1 MLNST
6 IGKKP
11 INGSPHREFPLP
23 IDSPSFIQLSQ
34 KTIYETIFPP
44 IWAFIYPYVCINHRV
59 DMLWSVAKGWGHAH
73 PFGEKWGE
81 MKMLLLW
88 FLLIE
93 HLLHGMECTTR
104 VCWQLRTA
112 LLYPF
117 GLLPSSIWVQSPKSG
132 LEWIGSCHSWTTI
145 FSHSPKG
152 VQKTNPPRRLL
163 LHLLAVPVWHNW
175 QICLI

>member
-1 MLNST
+1 MVPLTGNS
-6 IGKKP
+6 P
-11 INGSPHREFPLP
+11 PRLP

-112 LLYPF
+112 LLLYPF

-132 LEWIGSCHSWTTI
+132 LEWIGSC
-145 FSHSPKG
+145 SHITSCGKRSCRYIPLPYIG
-152 VQKTNPPRRLL
+152 
-163 LHLLAVPVWHNW
+163 PVRHFLSNEINW
-175 QICLI
+175 ITARHILRYFFL

>member
-1 MLNST
+1 MV
-6 IGKKP
+6 
-11 INGSPHREFPLP
+11 PLTGN
-23 IDSPSFIQLSQ
+23 SPSPPDWFSFIYSIVLED
-34 KTIYETIFPP
+34 Y
-44 IWAFIYPYVCINHRV
+44 IWDHFSSYMSFHLYPYVCINHRV

-112 LLYPF
+112 LLLYPF